1 MNQDIVLTTGIYDL
15 IKDLLRRKKVT
26 PFVEDQLVVQL
37 KRAKQIRRR
46 ELPDNVVTID
56 CSVTIKDLS
65 TNELQTFKFVA
76 PSKAKRRNNTQS
88 IVGEIG
94 LALVGNKTGD
104 QINWNFGTGEKNI
117 EIVNVAKF
125 QNKQ

>member
-1 MNQDIVLTTGIYDL
+1 MNHDIILTTGIYDL

-56 CSVTIKDLS
+56 CKVTIKDLLTS
-65 TNELQTFKFVA
+65 EMQTFTFVA
-76 PSKAKRRNNTQS
+76 PSKAKRRNNTES
-88 IVGEIG
+88 IVGNVG
-94 LALVGNKTGD
+94 LALVGNKIGD
-104 QINWNFGTGEKNI
+104 QIKWDFGTGEKNI
-117 EIVNVAKF
+117 EIVNVERF
-125 QNKQ
+125 QN

>member
-1 MNQDIVLTTGIYDL
+1 MNQDIILTTGIYDL

-56 CSVTIKDLS
+56 CKVTIKDLLTS
-65 TNELQTFKFVA
+65 ELQTFTFVA
-76 PSKAKRRNNTQS
+76 PSKAKRRNNTES
-88 IVGEIG
+88 IVGNVG
-94 LALVGNKTGD
+94 LALVGNKIGD
-104 QINWNFGTGEKNI
+104 QIKWDFGTGEKNI
-117 EIVNVAKF
+117 EIVNVERF
-125 QNKQ
+125 QN

>member
-76 PSKAKRRNNTQS
+76 PSKAKRRNNTES

-104 QINWNFGTGEKNI
+104 QINWDFGTGEKNI
-117 EIVNVAKF
+117 EIVNVEKF

>member
-1 MNQDIVLTTGIYDL
+1 MNQDIILTTGIYDL

-26 PFVEDQLVVQL
+26 PFVEDQLIVQL

-56 CSVTIKDLS
+56 CKVTIKDLLTS
-65 TNELQTFKFVA
+65 EIQTFTFVA
-76 PSKAKRRNNTQS
+76 PSKAKRRNNTES
-88 IVGEIG
+88 IVGDVG

-104 QINWNFGTGEKNI
+104 QIKWDFGTGEKNI
-117 EIVNVAKF
+117 EIVNVERLH
-125 QNKQ
+125 N

>member
-26 PFVEDQLVVQL
+26 QFVENQLVVQL
-37 KRAKQIRRR
+37 KRAKQVRRK
-46 ELPDNVVTID
+46 ELPLDVVTID
-56 CSVTIKDLS
+56 SRVTIKDLES
-65 TNELQTFKFVA
+65 NELYTYTFVA
-76 PSKAKRRNNTQS
+76 PAKAKRRNNTES

-104 QINWNFGTGEKNI
+104 QIKWDFGEGEKVFI
-117 EIVNVAKF
+117 ISKVERI
-125 QNKQ
+125 

>member
-1 MNQDIVLTTGIYDL
+1 MNQDIILTTGIYDL

-26 PFVEDQLVVQL
+26 PFVEDQLIVQL

-56 CSVTIKDLS
+56 CKVTIKDFLTS
-65 TNELQTFKFVA
+65 EMQTFTFVA
-76 PSKAKRRNNTQS
+76 PSKAKRRNNTES
-88 IVGEIG
+88 IVGNVG

-104 QINWNFGTGEKNI
+104 QIKWDFGTGEKNI
-117 EIVNVAKF
+117 EIVNVERLH
-125 QNKQ
+125 N

>member
-26 PFVEDQLVVQL
+26 PFVEDQLIVQL

-56 CSVTIKDLS
+56 CRVTIKDLN
-65 TNELQTFKFVA
+65 TNELQTFTFVA
-76 PSKAKRRNNTQS
+76 PSKAKRRNNTES
-88 IVGEIG
+88 IVGEVG
-94 LALVGNKTGD
+94 LALVGNKIGD
-104 QINWNFGTGEKNI
+104 QIKWDFGTGEKNI
-117 EIVNVAKF
+117 EIVNVEKF

>member
-1 MNQDIVLTTGIYDL
+1 MNQDILLTTGIYDL

-56 CSVTIKDLS
+56 CKVTIKDLLTS
-65 TNELQTFKFVA
+65 EMQTFTFVA
-76 PSKAKRRNNTQS
+76 PSKAKRRNNTES
-88 IVGEIG
+88 IVGNVG

-104 QINWNFGTGEKNI
+104 KIKWDFGTGEKNI
-117 EIVNVAKF
+117 EIVNVERF
-125 QNKQ
+125 QN

>member
-1 MNQDIVLTTGIYDL
+1 MNQDIILTTGIYDL

-26 PFVEDQLVVQL
+26 PFVEDQLIVQL

-56 CSVTIKDLS
+56 CKVTIKDLLTS
-65 TNELQTFKFVA
+65 EMQTFTFVA
-76 PSKAKRRNNTQS
+76 PSKAKRRNNTES
-88 IVGEIG
+88 IVGDVG

-104 QINWNFGTGEKNI
+104 QIKWDFGTGEKNI
-117 EIVNVAKF
+117 EIVNVERLH
-125 QNKQ
+125 N

>member
-1 MNQDIVLTTGIYDL
+1 MNQDITLTTGIYDL

-56 CSVTIKDLS
+56 CKVTIKDLLTS
-65 TNELQTFKFVA
+65 EMQTFTFVA
-76 PSKAKRRNNTQS
+76 PSKAKRRNNTES
-88 IVGEIG
+88 IVGDVG
-94 LALVGNKTGD
+94 LALVGNKIGD
-104 QINWNFGTGEKNI
+104 QIKWDFGTGEKNI
-117 EIVNVAKF
+117 EIVNVERF
-125 QNKQ
+125 QN

>member
-1 MNQDIVLTTGIYDL
+1 MDQDIVLTTGIYDL

-26 PFVEDQLVVQL
+26 PFVEDQLIVQL
-37 KRAKQIRRR
+37 KRAKQIRRK

>member
-1 MNQDIVLTTGIYDL
+1 MNHDIILTTGIYDL

-46 ELPDNVVTID
+46 ELPDNVVTI
-56 CSVTIKDLS
+56 KDLLTS
-65 TNELQTFKFVA
+65 EMQTFTFVA
-76 PSKAKRRNNTQS
+76 PSKAKRRNNTES
-88 IVGEIG
+88 IVGNVG

-104 QINWNFGTGEKNI
+104 QIKWDFGTGEKNI
-117 EIVNVAKF
+117 EIVNVERF
-125 QNKQ
+125 QN

>member
-1 MNQDIVLTTGIYDL
+1 M
-15 IKDLLRRKKVT
+15 T

-56 CSVTIKDLS
+56 CRVTIKDLL
-65 TNELQTFKFVA
+65 TNELQDFTFVA
-76 PSKAKRRNNTQS
+76 PSKAKRRNSTES
-88 IVGEIG
+88 IVGNVG

-104 QINWNFGTGEKNI
+104 QIKWDFGSGEKNF
-117 EIVNVAKF
+117 EIIKVERI
-125 QNKQ
+125 QN

>member
-1 MNQDIVLTTGIYDL
+1 MNQDIILTTGIYDL

-56 CSVTIKDLS
+56 CKVTIKDLLTS
-65 TNELQTFKFVA
+65 EMQTFTFVA
-76 PSKAKRRNNTQS
+76 PSKAKRRNNTES
-88 IVGEIG
+88 IVGDVG

-104 QINWNFGTGEKNI
+104 QIKWDFGTGEKNI
-117 EIVNVAKF
+117 EIVNVERLH
-125 QNKQ
+125 N

>member
-1 MNQDIVLTTGIYDL
+1 MNQDIILTTGIYDL

-26 PFVEDQLVVQL
+26 PFVEDQLVLQL

-56 CSVTIKDLS
+56 CRVTIKDIL
-65 TNELQTFKFVA
+65 TNELQDFTFVA
-76 PSKAKRRNNTQS
+76 PSKAKRRNNTES
-88 IVGEIG
+88 IVGDVG

-104 QINWNFGTGEKNI
+104 QIKWDFGSGEKNF
-117 EIVNVAKF
+117 EIIKVERF
-125 QNKQ
+125 QN

>member
-1 MNQDIVLTTGIYDL
+1 MNQDIILTTGIYDL

-56 CSVTIKDLS
+56 CKVTIKDLLTS
-65 TNELQTFKFVA
+65 EMQTFTFVA
-76 PSKAKRRNNTQS
+76 PSKAKRRNNTES
-88 IVGEIG
+88 IVGNVG

-104 QINWNFGTGEKNI
+104 QIKWDFGTGEKNI
-117 EIVNVAKF
+117 EIVNVERF
-125 QNKQ
+125 QN

>member
-56 CSVTIKDLS
+56 CRVTIKDLN
-65 TNELQTFKFVA
+65 TNELQTFTFVA
-76 PSKAKRRNNTQS
+76 PSKAKRRNNTES
-88 IVGEIG
+88 IVGEVG
-94 LALVGNKTGD
+94 LALVGNKIGD
-104 QINWNFGTGEKNI
+104 QIKWDFGTGEKNI
-117 EIVNVAKF
+117 EIVSVEKF
-125 QNKQ
+125 QNK

>member
-1 MNQDIVLTTGIYDL
+1 MNQDIILTTGIYDL

-37 KRAKQIRRR
+37 KRSKQIRRR

-56 CSVTIKDLS
+56 CKVTIKDLLTS
-65 TNELQTFKFVA
+65 EMQTFTFVA
-76 PSKAKRRNNTQS
+76 PSKAKRRNNTES
-88 IVGEIG
+88 IVGNVG

-104 QINWNFGTGEKNI
+104 QIKWDFGTGEKNI
-117 EIVNVAKF
+117 EIVNVERF
-125 QNKQ
+125 QN

>member
-1 MNQDIVLTTGIYDL
+1 MNQDIILTTGIYDL

-56 CSVTIKDLS
+56 CRVTIKDLL
-65 TNELQTFKFVA
+65 TNELQDFTFVA
-76 PSKAKRRNNTQS
+76 PSKAKRRNSTES
-88 IVGEIG
+88 IVGNSE
-94 LALVGNKTGD
+94 LN
-104 QINWNFGTGEKNI
+104 
-117 EIVNVAKF
+117 
-125 QNKQ
+125 

>member
-1 MNQDIVLTTGIYDL
+1 MNQDIILTTGIYDL

-56 CSVTIKDLS
+56 CKVTIKDLLTS
-65 TNELQTFKFVA
+65 EMQTFTFVA
-76 PSKAKRRNNTQS
+76 PSKAKRRNNTES
-88 IVGEIG
+88 IVGNVG

-104 QINWNFGTGEKNI
+104 QIKWDFGTGEKNI
-117 EIVNVAKF
+117 EIVNVERF
-125 QNKQ
+125 QY

>member
-1 MNQDIVLTTGIYDL
+1 MNQDITLTTGIYDL

-56 CSVTIKDLS
+56 CKVTIKDLLTS
-65 TNELQTFKFVA
+65 EMQTFTFVA
-76 PSKAKRRNNTQS
+76 PSKAKRRNNTES
-88 IVGEIG
+88 IVGNVG
-94 LALVGNKTGD
+94 LALVGNKIGD
-104 QINWNFGTGEKNI
+104 QIKWDFGTGEKNI
-117 EIVNVAKF
+117 EIVNVERF
-125 QNKQ
+125 QN

>member
-1 MNQDIVLTTGIYDL
+1 MNQNIILTTGIYDL

-56 CSVTIKDLS
+56 CKVTIKDLLTS
-65 TNELQTFKFVA
+65 EMQTFTFVA
-76 PSKAKRRNNTQS
+76 PSKAKRRNNTES
-88 IVGEIG
+88 IVGDVG
-94 LALVGNKTGD
+94 LALVGNKIGD
-104 QINWNFGTGEKNI
+104 QIKWDFGTGEKNI
-117 EIVNVAKF
+117 EIVNVERF
-125 QNKQ
+125 QN

>member
-1 MNQDIVLTTGIYDL
+1 MNQDIILTTGIYDL

-56 CSVTIKDLS
+56 CKVTIKDLLTS
-65 TNELQTFKFVA
+65 EMQTFTFVA
-76 PSKAKRRNNTQS
+76 PSKAKRRNNTES
-88 IVGEIG
+88 IVGDVG
-94 LALVGNKTGD
+94 LALVGNKIGD
-104 QINWNFGTGEKNI
+104 QIKWDFGTGEKNI
-117 EIVNVAKF
+117 EIVNVERF
-125 QNKQ
+125 QN

>member
-37 KRAKQIRRR
+37 KRAKQIRRS

>member
-1 MNQDIVLTTGIYDL
+1 MNQDIILTTGIYDL

-26 PFVEDQLVVQL
+26 PFVEDQLIVQL

-56 CSVTIKDLS
+56 CKVTIKDFLTS
-65 TNELQTFKFVA
+65 EMQTFTFVA
-76 PSKAKRRNNTQS
+76 PSKAKRRNNTES
-88 IVGEIG
+88 IVGNVG

-104 QINWNFGTGEKNI
+104 QIKWDFGTGEKNI
-117 EIVNVAKF
+117 EIVNVERF
-125 QNKQ
+125 QN

>member
-1 MNQDIVLTTGIYDL
+1 MNQDIILTTGIYDL

-56 CSVTIKDLS
+56 CKVTIKDLLTS
-65 TNELQTFKFVA
+65 EMQTFTFVA
-76 PSKAKRRNNTQS
+76 PSKAKRRNNTES
-88 IVGEIG
+88 IVGNVG
-94 LALVGNKTGD
+94 LALVGNKIGD
-104 QINWNFGTGEKNI
+104 QIKWDFGTGEKNI
-117 EIVNVAKF
+117 EIVNVERF
-125 QNKQ
+125 QN

>member
-1 MNQDIVLTTGIYDL
+1 MNQDIILTTGIYDL

-26 PFVEDQLVVQL
+26 PFVEDQLIVQL

-56 CSVTIKDLS
+56 CKVTIKDFLTS
-65 TNELQTFKFVA
+65 EMQTFTFVA
-76 PSKAKRRNNTQS
+76 PSKAKRRNNTES
-88 IVGEIG
+88 IVGDVG

-104 QINWNFGTGEKNI
+104 QIKWDFGTGEKNI
-117 EIVNVAKF
+117 EIVNVERLH
-125 QNKQ
+125 N

>member
-1 MNQDIVLTTGIYDL
+1 MNQDIILTTGIYDL

-37 KRAKQIRRR
+37 KRAKQIRRS

-56 CSVTIKDLS
+56 CKVTIKDLI
-65 TNELQTFKFVA
+65 TNELQDFSFVA
-76 PSKAKRRNNTQS
+76 PAKAKRRNNTES
-88 IVGEIG
+88 IVGNIG

-104 QINWNFGTGEKNI
+104 QIKWDFGTGERNF
-117 EIVNVAKF
+117 EIIKVERF
-125 QNKQ
+125 

>member
-1 MNQDIVLTTGIYDL
+1 MNQDIILTTGIYDL

-56 CSVTIKDLS
+56 CKVTIKDLLTS
-65 TNELQTFKFVA
+65 EMQTFTFVA
-76 PSKAKRRNNTQS
+76 PSKAKRRNNTES
-88 IVGEIG
+88 IVGNVG
-94 LALVGNKTGD
+94 LALVGNKIGD
-104 QINWNFGTGEKNI
+104 QIKWDFGTGEKNI
-117 EIVNVAKF
+117 EIVNVEKF
-125 QNKQ
+125 QN

>member
-26 PFVEDQLVVQL
+26 QFVENQLVAQL
-37 KRAKQIRRR
+37 KRAKQVRRK
-46 ELPDNVVTID
+46 ELPLDVVTID
-56 CSVTIKDLS
+56 CRVTIKELES
-65 TNELQTFKFVA
+65 NELHTYTFVA
-76 PSKAKRRNNTQS
+76 PAKAKRRNNTES

-104 QINWNFGTGEKNI
+104 QIKWDFGEGEKVF
-117 EIVNVAKF
+117 EISKVERI
-125 QNKQ
+125 

>member
-1 MNQDIVLTTGIYDL
+1 MNQDIILTTGIYDL

-26 PFVEDQLVVQL
+26 PFVEDQLIVQL

-56 CSVTIKDLS
+56 CKVTIKDLLTS
-65 TNELQTFKFVA
+65 EVQTFTFVA
-76 PSKAKRRNNTQS
+76 PSKAKRRNNTES
-88 IVGEIG
+88 IVGDVG

-104 QINWNFGTGEKNI
+104 QIKWDFGTGEKNI
-117 EIVNVAKF
+117 EIVNVERLH
-125 QNKQ
+125 N

>member
-1 MNQDIVLTTGIYDL
+1 MNQDIILTTGIYDL

-56 CSVTIKDLS
+56 CKVTIKDLLTS
-65 TNELQTFKFVA
+65 EMQTFTFVA
-76 PSKAKRRNNTQS
+76 PSKAKRRNNTES
-88 IVGEIG
+88 IVGNVG

-104 QINWNFGTGEKNI
+104 QIKWDFGTGEKNI
-117 EIVNVAKF
+117 EIVNVERLH
-125 QNKQ
+125 N